1 VTANAPAVGGP
12 NYDLSVRLLY
22 SYLLR
27 YKRMILAA
35 LGLATINQ
43 VFSLLDPQVFR
54 LIVDG
59 YAQKADTLPRD
70 VFIKGVALLLLAY
83 VGVALVSRIA
93 KNFQDYYVNV
103 VAQRTGAQLYE
114 RSVSHALS
122 LPYSVFEDQRS
133 GEILQKM
140 QKARSDAQSL
150 ITNFVNLLFVS
161 MVGLVFVTIY
171 AFTVHWTI
179 GTAYLL
185 LAPSLGT
192 LMFFISRRIKTQQR
206 AIVTQTAELAGST
219 TETLRNVELVKALG
233 LEQQEITRLNKVN
246 AGILGLELKKV
257 RFLRFYSFL
266 QGTLINSTRAGLLF
280 LMLWLVYTKAITLG
294 EFYAL
299 FFYSFAIFSPLAELG
314 AIIAQY
320 QEARASMDKLE
331 EVLAIPSEP
340 KPAEPRA
347 IDELRNVAFESM
359 SFTYPS
365 ATLPSLENISLGLS
379 AGETVAFVGP
389 SGSGKSS
396 LVKLLVGLYRP
407 SSGRLLING
416 IDAAE
421 VDRDELRARIGLVTQ
436 DTQLFAGTIRDNLLF
451 VCPQATDAQCV
462 EVLAQAA
469 ALPIIERGGKGLD
482 TKIGE
487 GGIKISGGERQRL
500 AIARALLRNPEL
512 MIFDEATSS
521 LDSITEKSITETIR
535 ALTTGE
541 HRRMTVLV
549 AHRLSTIA
557 HAQRIH
563 VLAKG
568 RIVETGT
575 HNTLLAKNGLYAA
588 LWHEQ
593 SAQREEAA

>member
-1 VTANAPAVGGP
+1 M
-12 NYDLSVRLLY
+12 RLL
-22 SYLLR
+22 STYLFRHKKL
-27 YKRMILAA
+27 ISSA
-35 LGLATINQ
+35 LILATINQ

-54 LIVDG
+54 LIVDR
-59 YAQKADTLPRD
+59 YATKAGEMPRD
-70 VFIKGVALLLLAY
+70 VFMKGVLLLLLAY
-83 VGVALVSRIA
+83 VGVALISRIA
-93 KNFQDYYVNV
+93 KNFQDYCVNV
-103 VAQRTGAQLYE
+103 IAQRTGAQLYE
-114 RSVSHALS
+114 KSVSHSFS
-122 LPYSVFEDQRS
+122 LPYAVFEDQRS

-140 QKARSDAQSL
+140 HKARSDAQSL
-150 ITNFVNLLFVS
+150 ITNFVNMMFVS

-171 AFTVHWTI
+171 AFTVHWSI
-179 GTAYLL
+179 GLSYLL

-206 AIVTQTAELAGST
+206 VIVTQTAELAGST
-219 TETLRNVELVKALG
+219 TETLRNVELVKSLG
-233 LEQQEITRLNKVN
+233 LENQEITRLNKVN
-246 AGILGLELKKV
+246 AGILDLELKKV

-280 LMLWLVYTKAITLG
+280 LMLWLVYEKTITLG

-320 QEARASMDKLE
+320 QEARASMERLE
-331 EVLAIPSEP
+331 EVLAIAPAP
-340 KPAEPRA
+340 KPEHPVALGP
-347 IDELRNVAFESM
+347 LKWVAFHDV

-365 ATLPSLENISLGLS
+365 ADTPSLESVNLEVRE
-379 AGETVAFVGP
+379 GETVAFVGP
-389 SGSGKSS
+389 SGSGKTS

-407 SSGRLLING
+407 TSGRLAING
-416 IDAAE
+416 VDANETDPDA
-421 VDRDELRARIGLVTQ
+421 LRARIGLVTQ
-436 DTQLFAGTIRDNLLF
+436 ETQLFAGTIRDNLLF
-451 VCPQATDAQCV
+451 VNPQATDAECI
-462 EVLAQAA
+462 EVLRQAA

-500 AIARALLRNPEL
+500 AIARALLRQPEL

-521 LDSITEKSITETIR
+521 LDSLTEKAITETIR
-535 ALTTGE
+535 ALTFGA

-568 RIVETGT
+568 KIVETGT
-575 HNTLLAKNGLYAA
+575 HASLLAENGLYAA
-588 LWHEQ
+588 LWREQ
-593 SAQREEAA
+593 SAQREQAA

>member
-1 VTANAPAVGGP
+1 VQ
-12 NYDLSVRLLY
+12 LLF

-27 YKRMILAA
+27 YKRLMTGA
-35 LGLATINQ
+35 LVLATVNQ

-54 LIVDG
+54 LIVDR
-59 YAQKADTLPRD
+59 YALHAGTIPRE
-70 VFIKGVALLLLAY
+70 VFVRGVLLLLLAY
-83 VGVALVSRIA
+83 VGVALVSRTA
-93 KNFQDYYVNV
+93 KNFQDYCVNV
-103 VAQRTGAQLYE
+103 IAQRTGANLYE
-114 RSVSHALS
+114 RSVEHSFS

-161 MVGLVFVTIY
+161 MVGLVFVTVY
-171 AFTVHWTI
+171 AYTVHWSV

-185 LAPSLGT
+185 LAPSIGT
-192 LMFFISRRIKTQQR
+192 LMFFISRRIKAQQR
-206 AIVTQTAELAGST
+206 IIVTQTAELAGST
-219 TETLRNVELVKALG
+219 TETLRNVELVKSLG
-233 LEQQEITRLNKVN
+233 LERQEIGRLNKVN
-246 AGILGLELKKV
+246 AGILDLELRKV

-280 LMLWLVYTKAITLG
+280 LMLWLVFEKTITIG

-299 FFYSFAIFSPLAELG
+299 FFYSFAVFSPLAELG

-320 QEARASMDKLE
+320 QEARASMEKLDE
-331 EVLAIPSEP
+331 ILAITP
-340 KPAEPRA
+340 EPRPERPVDVGTLA
-347 IDELRNVAFESM
+347 RVAFEHV

-365 ATLPSLENISLGLS
+365 SSTPSLEDIALELRR
-379 AGETVAFVGP
+379 GETVAFVGP
-389 SGSGKSS
+389 SGSGKTS

-407 SSGRLLING
+407 TEGRLVVNG
-416 IDAAE
+416 VDVAAIDS
-421 VDRDELRARIGLVTQ
+421 DQLRARIGLVTQ

-451 VCPQATDAQCV
+451 VSPTATDQECL
-462 EVLAQAA
+462 EVLRQAA
-469 ALPIIERGGKGLD
+469 AMPIIERGGKGLD

-500 AIARALLRNPEL
+500 AIARALLRDPEL

-521 LDSITEKSITETIR
+521 LDSITERSITDTIR
-535 ALTTGE
+535 GLTSGE

-563 VLAKG
+563 VLAQG

-575 HNTLLAKNGLYAA
+575 HDSLLGSNGLYAA
-588 LWHEQ
+588 LWREQ
-593 SAQREEAA
+593 SAARREAA

>member
-1 VTANAPAVGGP
+1 VQ
-12 NYDLSVRLLY
+12 LLFTF
-22 SYLLR
+22 LFR
-27 YKRMILAA
+27 FKKMIFAA
-35 LGLATINQ
+35 LLLATVNQ

-54 LIVDG
+54 LIVDR
-59 YAQKADTLPRD
+59 YAVKAGSLPQNEFVRG
-70 VFIKGVALLLLAY
+70 VFLLLLAY

-103 VAQRTGAQLYE
+103 IAQRTGAQLYE
-114 RSVSHALS
+114 RSVSHSFS
-122 LPYSVFEDQRS
+122 LPYAVFEDQRS

-140 QKARSDAQSL
+140 QKARADAQSL
-150 ITNFVNLLFVS
+150 ITNFVNLMFVS

-171 AFTVHWTI
+171 AFTVHWSL
-179 GTAYLL
+179 GSAYLL

-192 LMFFISRRIKTQQR
+192 LMFFISRRIKTQQKV
-206 AIVTQTAELAGST
+206 IVTQTAELAGST
-219 TETLRNVELVKALG
+219 TETLRNVELVKSLG
-233 LEQQEITRLNKVN
+233 LEKQEIARLNTVN
-246 AGILGLELKKV
+246 TGILALELKKV

-266 QGTLINSTRAGLLF
+266 QGTLINTTRAGLLF
-280 LMLWLVYTKAITLG
+280 LMLWLLFRRTITLG

-320 QEARASMDKLE
+320 QEARASMEKLE
-331 EVLAIPSEP
+331 EVLAIEPAP
-340 KPAEPRA
+340 KPEQPRA
-347 IDELRNVAFESM
+347 TGTLQRVAFENV

-365 ATLPSLENISLGLS
+365 ASTPSLESIRLEVR

-389 SGSGKSS
+389 SGSGKTS

-407 SSGRLLING
+407 TFGCLSING
-416 IDAAE
+416 IDAND
-421 VDRDELRARIGLVTQ
+421 VDADELRARIGLVTQ

-451 VCPQATDAQCV
+451 VSPNATDEQCI
-462 EVLAQAA
+462 EVLRQAA
-469 ALPIIERGGKGLD
+469 ALPIIERGGKGLE

-500 AIARALLRNPEL
+500 AIARALLREPEL

-521 LDSITEKSITETIR
+521 LDSITEKAITETIR
-535 ALTTGE
+535 TLTTGG

-575 HNTLLAKNGLYAA
+575 HHSLLVANGLYAA
-588 LWHEQ
+588 LWAEQ
-593 SAQREEAA
+593 SARREEAA

>member
-1 VTANAPAVGGP
+1 MQ
-12 NYDLSVRLLY
+12 LLY

-27 YKRMILAA
+27 YKRLIFGA
-35 LGLATINQ
+35 LGLAAINQ

-54 LIVDG
+54 LIVDR
-59 YAQKADTLPRD
+59 YAVKATSIPRD
-70 VFIKGVALLLLAY
+70 QFVRGVLLLLLAY

-93 KNFQDYYVNV
+93 KNFQDYFVNV
-103 VAQRTGAQLYE
+103 IAQRTGAQLYE
-114 RSVSHALS
+114 RSVSHSLS
-122 LPYSVFEDQRS
+122 LPYAVFEDQRS

-140 QKARSDAQSL
+140 HKARSDAQSL
-150 ITNFVNLLFVS
+150 ITNFVNMMFVS

-171 AFTVHWTI
+171 AFTVHWSI
-179 GTAYLL
+179 GLSYLL

-206 AIVTQTAELAGST
+206 VIVTQTAELAGST
-219 TETLRNVELVKALG
+219 TETLRNVELVKSLG
-233 LEQQEITRLNKVN
+233 LETQEITRLNKVN
-246 AGILGLELKKV
+246 AGILDLELKKV
-257 RFLRFYSFL
+257 RFLRVYSFL
-266 QGTLINSTRAGLLF
+266 QGTIINTTRASLLF
-280 LMLWLVYTKAITLG
+280 LMLWLLFRRTITLG

-320 QEARASMDKLE
+320 QEARASMERLE
-331 EVLAIPSEP
+331 EVLAIAPAP
-340 KPAEPRA
+340 KPEEPVA
-347 IDELRNVAFESM
+347 IGALKRVAFESI

-365 ATLPSLENISLGLS
+365 ASTPSLESINLEIRE
-379 AGETVAFVGP
+379 GETVAFVGP
-389 SGSGKSS
+389 SGSGKTS

-407 SSGRLLING
+407 TSGRLSVNG
-416 IDAAE
+416 IDMRNIEPDA
-421 VDRDELRARIGLVTQ
+421 LRARIGLVTQ

-451 VCPQATDAQCV
+451 VKPHATDAQCL
-462 EVLAQAA
+462 EVLRQAA

-500 AIARALLRNPEL
+500 AIARALLREPEL

-521 LDSITEKSITETIR
+521 LDSITERAITETIR
-535 ALTTGE
+535 ALTLGR

-568 RIVETGT
+568 HVVETGT
-575 HNTLLAKNGLYAA
+575 HDSLLATNGLYAA
-588 LWHEQ
+588 LWREQ
-593 SAQREEAA
+593 SARREEAA

>member
-1 VTANAPAVGGP
+1 MH
-12 NYDLSVRLLY
+12 LLY
-22 SYLLR
+22 TYLLR
-27 YKRMILAA
+27 YKRLMIAA
-35 LGLATINQ
+35 LTLATVNQ
-43 VFSLLDPQVFR
+43 FFSLLDPQVFR
-54 LIVDG
+54 LIVDR
-59 YAQKADTLPRD
+59 YASKATVMPRNQF
-70 VFIKGVALLLLAY
+70 VSGVGLLLLAY
-83 VGVALVSRIA
+83 IGVALVSRIA

-103 VAQRTGAQLYE
+103 ISQRTGAQLYE
-114 RSVSHALS
+114 RSVTHALS
-122 LPYSVFEDQRS
+122 LPYAVFEDQRS

-140 QKARSDAQSL
+140 HKARADAQSL
-150 ITNFVNLLFVS
+150 IQNFVNLMFVS
-161 MVGLVFVTIY
+161 MISLVFVTIY
-171 AFTVHWTI
+171 AFTVHWSI
-179 GTAYLL
+179 GSAYLL
-185 LAPSLGT
+185 LAPSIGT
-192 LMFFISRRIKTQQR
+192 LMFFISRRIKAQQR
-206 AIVTQTAELAGST
+206 IIVTQTAELAGST
-219 TETLRNVELVKALG
+219 TETLRNVELVKSLG
-233 LEQQEITRLNKVN
+233 LEQQEITRLNNVN

-257 RFLRFYSFL
+257 RFLRFYAFL

-280 LMLWLVYTKAITLG
+280 LMLWLVSAKAITLG
-294 EFYAL
+294 EFFTL

-320 QEARASMDKLE
+320 QEARASMEKLD
-331 EVLAIPSEP
+331 EVLAIAPAP
-340 KPAEPRA
+340 KPEAPVTVGP
-347 IDELRNVAFESM
+347 LRWVAFRDVE
-359 SFTYPS
+359 FTYPS
-365 ATLPSLENISLGLS
+365 SSSPSLEKINLEVR

-389 SGSGKSS
+389 SGSGKTS

-407 SSGRLLING
+407 TGGILEFNG
-416 IDAAE
+416 TAVED
-421 VDRDELRARIGLVTQ
+421 VDSDELRSRIGLVTQ

-451 VCPQATDAQCV
+451 VNPKATDAECI
-462 EVLAQAA
+462 EVLGQAA

-500 AIARALLRNPEL
+500 AIARALLREPEL

-568 RIVETGT
+568 HIVETGT
-575 HNTLLAKNGLYAA
+575 HNSLLNLNGLYAA
-588 LWHEQ
+588 LWREQ
-593 SAQREEAA
+593 SARREEAA